1 MKDILLLAGTEGR
14 KSHRF
19 VAALL
24 GILLLFQCLPLTV
37 PPPEDFRSPAKVEA
51 KSFFEPL
58 CVCEHGDSPA
68 AYFTDHPWIPGT
80 GFFFRA
86 SVREGSFPGA
96 AKVGLAEGFPSAVY
110 KPPRAARS

>member
-1 MKDILLLAGTEGR
+1 MLAGTEGR
-14 KSHRF
+14 KPRRL

-24 GILLLFQCLPLTV
+24 GVLLLIQCLPLTI
-37 PPPEDFRSPAKVEA
+37 PAPADFREGAKVEN
-51 KSFFEPL
+51 FFEPL
-58 CVCEHGDSPA
+58 QVCEHGDSPA